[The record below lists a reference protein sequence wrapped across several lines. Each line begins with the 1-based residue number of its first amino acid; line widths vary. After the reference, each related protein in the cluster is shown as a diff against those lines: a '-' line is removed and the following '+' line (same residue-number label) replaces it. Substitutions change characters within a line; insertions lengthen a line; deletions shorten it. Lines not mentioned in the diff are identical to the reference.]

1 MQSIKGKALNKSK
14 LWIIGTI
21 LIFTLLPFYK
31 LTFMQGTVITD
42 DIFASDL
49 MNDRYP
55 LRYFLGTVI
64 KEGRLPLWVPHIY
77 GGFPLFAAVEVG
89 SFYPPNLIFF
99 GLFEPLIALNLD
111 ILFHIFLTGVFTYL
125 YARSLKMERVS
136 ALFSGLILMYSGFFI
151 SHLKQLN
158 MVNAACY
165 VPLLFF
171 MIERYRQNGRFKYL
185 LLFSLVLG
193 IQMLAGHP
201 QITYYTLLGC
211 LVYFCFRVKSI
222 FPMKKFLPRLALF
235 FLSIGIGF
243 GIGAIQLIPALQ
255 LSQLSQRSGGVTYEF
270 ATVWCNYHP
279 LDILTFLYPFINGN
293 PGTASYAL
301 SANKGG
307 SVFWRSGSVFWED
320 YGYVGLI
327 PFILSIFLIWRAFK
341 FNGLVKFYAVFL
353 LGSFLLVMGSLTP
366 VFKIFF
372 YLVPGMNYFRFP
384 TRFLLF
390 TDLSL
395 AILAGMGLAKFFMKR
410 SYRITAIVFVITLAD
425 LWFFQVRQN
434 PVVEMEKWE
443 EMPETVKFLKQDQGL
458 FRIFSPL
465 SRLTHILTYREAKGW
480 EGDLSPYL
488 KQREVLQP
496 SSNILYSI
504 SSCDGYINL
513 TPQYLLKIWGDEK
526 VKGYLSNTYRL
537 SPDEKEIQIDE
548 GFVKVLS
555 LFNAKYLL
563 SWWPIHHP
571 DLKEVFRSGKT
582 IVYLNQRVFPR
593 CFVVPHSLVIQDD
606 DVAVRFLFSE
616 KFSPGETVVLSQP
629 PEEEVKSGAT
639 ASQNVMV
646 ELKKYNLTEI
656 ILRVKMASPGFLVI
670 SDTYYPGWKVSI
682 DGSEGRV
689 YRANICQRAIYLSSG
704 DHHVRFY
711 FAPSSLTL
719 GLIVSA
725 SSLLLVVLLLWIRKS
740 RP

>member
-1 MQSIKGKALNKSK
+1 LQSIKGKALNKSK

-31 LTFMQGTVITD
+31 LTFMQGVVITD

-55 LRYFLGTVI
+55 LRYFLGTLI

-151 SHLKQLN
+151 SHMKQLN

-171 MIERYRQNGRFKYL
+171 MIERYCQKGQFKYL
-185 LLFSLVLG
+185 LYFSLVLG
-193 IQMLAGHP
+193 IQILAGHP
-201 QITYYTLLGC
+201 QITYYTILGSIA
-211 LVYFCFRVKSI
+211 YFCFRLKSTLTI
-222 FPMKKFLPRLALF
+222 KQFLPRLCF
-235 FLSIGIGF
+235 FSLTIGIGF
-243 GIGAIQLIPALQ
+243 AVGAIQLIPTFE
-255 LSQLSQRSGGVTYEF
+255 LSSLSQRSGGVPYQF
-270 ATVWCNYHP
+270 ATSCNYHP
-279 LDILTFLYPFINGN
+279 YDILTFLYPFINGN
-293 PGTASYAL
+293 PGTASYKL
-301 SANKGG
+301 GTYK
-307 SVFWRSGSVFWED
+307 VGSVFWED

-327 PFILSIFLIWRAFK
+327 PLFLALYLIASTFYSRKITRVHTFFLICSF
-341 FNGLVKFYAVFL
+341 FLV
-353 LGSFLLVMGSLTP
+353 LGAATP
-366 VFKIFF
+366 FFKIFF

-390 TDLSL
+390 TDFSL
-395 AILAGMGLAKFFMKR
+395 AILAGMGFSKLFIRRSFFI
-410 SYRITAIVFVITLAD
+410 SGIIFLLTLAD

-434 PVVEMEKWE
+434 PVIEMEKWGE
-443 EMPETVKFLKQDQGL
+443 TPETAKYLQQDQGL
-458 FRIFSPL
+458 FRIFSPH
-465 SRLTHILTYREAKGW
+465 SKLTHIFAFREANGW

-488 KQREVLQP
+488 EQRSVLQP
-496 SSNILYSI
+496 SSNILSDLAT
-504 SSCDGYINL
+504 CDGYINL

-526 VKGYLSNTYRL
+526 VDGEITKTYHL
-537 SPDEKEIQIDE
+537 SPDGKEMRVDE
-548 GFVKVLS
+548 GFIKIVS
-555 LFNAKYLL
+555 LFNAKYIL

-571 DLKEVFRSGKT
+571 ALREVFRSGKT
-582 IVYLNQRVFPR
+582 IIYLNQQVFPR

-606 DVAVRFLFSE
+606 DESVRFLFSE
-616 KFSPGETVVLSQP
+616 KFSPKETVILSEN
-629 PEEEVKSGAT
+629 PEGMQEETAVFRDALVEVK
-639 ASQNVMV
+639 
-646 ELKKYNLTEI
+646 EYNPTGIL
-656 ILRVKMASPGFLVI
+656 LRVKMQSPGFLVT
-670 SDTYYPGWKVSI
+670 SDTYYPGWKVEI
-682 DGSEGRV
+682 DGKRGRI
-689 YRANICQRAIYLSSG
+689 YRANVCQRAIYLPVG
-704 DHHVRFY
+704 DHEVRFF

-719 GLIVSA
+719 GFVVSSFA
-725 SSLLLVVLLLWIRKS
+725 LLLVVVLLRVRRDKA
-740 RP
+740 

>member
-1 MQSIKGKALNKSK
+1 MVLV
-14 LWIIGTI
+14 LFLLTV
-21 LIFTLLPFYK
+21 LPFYK
-31 LTFMQGTVITD
+31 LALMQGTVITD

-55 LRYFLGTVI
+55 LRYFLGTLI
-64 KEGRLPLWVPHIY
+64 TEGRLPLWTPHIY

-99 GLFEPLIALNLD
+99 GLFQPLIALNLD

-125 YARSLKMERVS
+125 YARSLNLEKVS

-171 MIERYRQNGRFKYL
+171 MIERYRQKGQFKYL
-185 LLFSLVLG
+185 LYFSLVLG
-193 IQMLAGHP
+193 IQILAGHP
-201 QITYYTLLGC
+201 QITYYTILGSMA
-211 LVYFCFRVKSI
+211 YFCFRLKSTLTI
-222 FPMKKFLPRLALF
+222 KQYLPRLCLF
-235 FLSIGIGF
+235 SLTIGIGF
-243 GIGAIQLIPALQ
+243 AIGAIQLIPTFE
-255 LSQLSQRSGGVTYEF
+255 LSSLSQRSGGVPYQF
-270 ATVWCNYHP
+270 ATSCNYHP
-279 LDILTFLYPFINGN
+279 YDILTFLYPFINGN
-293 PGTASYAL
+293 PGTASYKL
-301 SANKGG
+301 GTYK
-307 SVFWRSGSVFWED
+307 VGSVFWED

-327 PFILSIFLIWRAFK
+327 PLFLALYLIVTTFISRKITRVHTFFLIC
-341 FNGLVKFYAVFL
+341 
-353 LGSFLLVMGSLTP
+353 SFLLVLGAVTP
-366 VFKIFF
+366 FFKIFF

-395 AILAGMGLAKFFMKR
+395 AILAGMGLTKFFVKR
-410 SYRITAIVFVITLAD
+410 SYRITALVFVITLAD
-425 LWFFQVRQN
+425 LWFFQARQN

-496 SSNILYSI
+496 SSNVLYNLP
-504 SSCDGYINL
+504 SCDGYINL

-526 VKGYLSNTYRL
+526 VEGNISKTYRL
-537 SPDEKEIQIDE
+537 SPDEKEIQVNE
-548 GFVKVLS
+548 SFVKILS

-563 SWWPIHHP
+563 SWWPISHP
-571 DLKEVFRSGKT
+571 ALKEVFRSEKT
-582 IVYLNQRVFPR
+582 IVYVNQRVFPR

-606 DVAVRFLFSE
+606 DEAVRFLFSE

-629 PEEEVKSGAT
+629 PEEEIKEEAN
-639 ASQNVMV
+639 ASQNALV
-646 ELKKYNLTEI
+646 ELKKYNFTEI
-656 ILRVKMASPGFLVI
+656 LLRVKIDSPGFLVI
-670 SDTYYPGWKVSI
+670 SDTYYPGWKANI
-682 DGSEGRV
+682 DGKIGRV
-689 YRANICQRAIYLSSG
+689 YRANLCQRAVYLDSG
-704 DHHVRFY
+704 DHQVRIY
-711 FAPSSLTL
+711 FVPSSLTL
-719 GLIVSA
+719 GIVIS
-725 SSLLLVVLLLWIRKS
+725 SFSLLLFVVLLRVRRDKA
-740 RP
+740 